1 MVRAKGIGMPARRKQ
16 KRPAPEIVSEEV
28 CDAADAEIDLRLPT
42 SSSSPLPRTG
52 VSTRGPNLDK
62 ANAAYDE
69 ANLQLEVA
77 QEILKEDKSEFLLAK
92 RQHKAKMQRF
102 SDSVDRGKASPS
114 MQLERYYKAELEVRD
129 ASLRH
134 EIVKGVVAEAQIN
147 AKDAL
152 LQVQA
157 AEIAR
162 LRRIVCDTSP

>member
-1 MVRAKGIGMPARRKQ
+1 
-16 KRPAPEIVSEEV
+16 
-28 CDAADAEIDLRLPT
+28 
-42 SSSSPLPRTG
+42 
-52 VSTRGPNLDK
+52 
-62 ANAAYDE
+62 
-69 ANLQLEVA
+69 
-77 QEILKEDKSEFLLAK
+77 
-92 RQHKAKMQRF
+92 
-102 SDSVDRGKASPS
+102 

-134 EIVKGVVAEAQIN
+134 EIVKGMVAEAQIN

>member
-1 MVRAKGIGMPARRKQ
+1 MVRAKGIGMPGRRKQ

-28 CDAADAEIDLRLPT
+28 CDAADEEIDLGLPA
-42 SSSSPLPRTG
+42 SSSSPLPTG

-69 ANLQLEVA
+69 ANLRLEVA

-134 EIVKGVVAEAQIN
+134 EIVKGMVAEAQIN